1 MIFINLL
8 NIRSQL
14 EKGKSIS
21 ELSLRVVIY
30 ARVSTDHLEQKNSLA
45 NQIEYF
51 KKYIRNNINWQYI
64 YSYVDV
70 GITGTSDL
78 KRVNFMKMIAD
89 SKKDKFD
96 LIVTKEISRFSRN
109 TLDSIKYTRELL
121 QNGVA
126 VYFVNDNINT
136 LSPDS
141 ELRLTIM
148 ASLAQD
154 EVRRLSERIR
164 FGMNRAIEKKQVLGN
179 NSLYGY
185 YKDRV
190 NNKFVVNEKEGI
202 IVKKVYELYVIDK
215 LSISKIVKILKNDGV
230 KSSLGNDF
238 SVSSISRMIE
248 NPKYKGYYCGRKTKI
263 KDYMTKKVEYLDKS
277 KWVVCE
283 NKEKIPPIVTEEL
296 WNLANSRLSKRKENY
311 KRNTS
316 NKVEHLYSGKIFCGN
331 DQTVFYRRYFK
342 RNKSDATWVCLTHLK
357 SSDKCS
363 VSNLRESEL
372 NEIFADVVEILKI
385 TPDNLIQIMLDKY
398 KELYKRNL
406 IKNKN
411 IVKIKRLKKEISKLL
426 NLYTYDVI
434 SKDELMKMINDKKS
448 KLIASTKASKQKFDI
463 NNIKSFLEK
472 NITEDIIRT
481 FLIKEIL
488 EKILVQN
495 INNRIVLDIYLNCID
510 LNNSYC
516 VEKKFLRDEKI
527 QVHYVV
533 IYHFN

>member
-14 EKGKSIS
+14 EKGISIS

-215 LSISKIVKILKNDGV
+215 LSK
-230 KSSLGNDF
+230 
-238 SVSSISRMIE
+238 
-248 NPKYKGYYCGRKTKI
+248 
-263 KDYMTKKVEYLDKS
+263 
-277 KWVVCE
+277 
-283 NKEKIPPIVTEEL
+283 
-296 WNLANSRLSKRKENY
+296 
-311 KRNTS
+311 KRNC
-316 NKVEHLYSGKIFCGN
+316 F
-331 DQTVFYRRYFK
+331 R
-342 RNKSDATWVCLTHLK
+342 
-357 SSDKCS
+357 
-363 VSNLRESEL
+363 
-372 NEIFADVVEILKI
+372 
-385 TPDNLIQIMLDKY
+385 KY
-398 KELYKRNL
+398 
-406 IKNKN
+406 
-411 IVKIKRLKKEISKLL
+411 
-426 NLYTYDVI
+426 
-434 SKDELMKMINDKKS
+434 
-448 KLIASTKASKQKFDI
+448 
-463 NNIKSFLEK
+463 
-472 NITEDIIRT
+472 
-481 FLIKEIL
+481 
-488 EKILVQN
+488 
-495 INNRIVLDIYLNCID
+495 
-510 LNNSYC
+510 
-516 VEKKFLRDEKI
+516 
-527 QVHYVV
+527 
-533 IYHFN
+533 